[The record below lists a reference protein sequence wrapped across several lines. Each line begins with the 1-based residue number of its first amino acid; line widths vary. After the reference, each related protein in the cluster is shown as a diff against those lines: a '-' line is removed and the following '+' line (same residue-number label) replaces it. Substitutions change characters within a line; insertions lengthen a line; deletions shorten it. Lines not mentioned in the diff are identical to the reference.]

1 MTTPP
6 TPVLILSTGIT
17 SILDGLHNLIPIWSN
32 ITTNLDSTIQAIT
45 QLAVTTT
52 ISLPDEYKGM
62 KEKAAYFICACNQY
76 FTHASIT
83 KDDMK
88 IATTLTLF
96 KGVTATKW
104 AKNQLE
110 LIQDQQASALLVWTN
125 FVKEFLNHFGDRS
138 PDFTAASKIKLL
150 TQGADTAEKY
160 NTDFN
165 NLKKDMKWN
174 EAALLDQYQTGLDA
188 DLLMSIFCSD
198 PLLVTLKEW
207 QDKVELLDKR
217 ERELKIQLMQGAQA
231 KKIAK
236 SVQST
241 PVITHTPPHIIPC
254 PAPFHATAA
263 VPHCDPNTMDVDH
276 APHHPP
282 LTCFK
287 CSKTSHIACNCQS
300 NFIKVVNVGEIMD
313 ITAQLKEQGF

>member
-1 MTTPP
+1 
-6 TPVLILSTGIT
+6 
-17 SILDGLHNLIPIWSN
+17 SN
-32 ITTNLDSTIQAIT
+32 TTTNLDSTAQAIT
-45 QLAVTTT
+45 QLAVTMSQNQPRVDIYISQTT
-52 ISLPDEYKGM
+52 ISLPGEYKGM
-62 KEKAAYFICACNQY
+62 KEKAVYFICACNQY
-76 FTHASIT
+76 FTCASIT

-96 KGVTATKW
+96 KGDTATKW
-104 AKNQLE
+104 AENQLK
-110 LIQDQQASALLVWTN
+110 LIQDQQVGALLVWTN
-125 FVKEFLNHFGDRS
+125 FVKEFLNHFGNCS
-138 PDFTAASKIKLL
+138 PDFTTASKIKLL
-150 TQGADTAEKY
+150 TQGTDTAEKY

-174 EAALLDQYQTGLDA
+174 EAALLNRYQTGLDA
-188 DLLMSIFCSD
+188 DLLILIFCSN
-198 PLLVTLKEW
+198 PLPVTLKEW
-207 QDKVELLDKR
+207 QDKAELLDKR

-263 VPHCDPNTMDVDH
+263 VPHHDPNTMDVDH
-276 APHHPP
+276 APCCPP

-287 CSKTSHIACNCQS
+287 CSKTGHIMCNCQS
-300 NFIKVVNVGEIMD
+300 NFIKFVDVGEMTD
-313 ITAQLKEQGF
+313 EQKKSVAAQLKEQGF